1 MEAYIYH
8 TFYSPMTLYS
18 SMKPSLKKVADYS
31 AYSLNMKPLLG
42 RLSIGK
48 KLPCSLA
55 QTLVIRYKK
64 TYGLYL
70 EHKY

>member
-1 MEAYIYH
+1 
-8 TFYSPMTLYS
+8 
-18 SMKPSLKKVADYS
+18 MKPSLKKVTDYS

-48 KLPCSLA
+48 KPPCSLA
-55 QTLVIRYKK
+55 QTLVMRYKK